1 MASRLRL
8 GGQRHR
14 KRSPNGVRIE
24 VRTPPETVPEAAP
37 VQKGPTCDPT
47 HYLLCISHIAEF
59 RNPHFSLPRGTKILL
74 KTVFQKNVA
83 TNTQKSAE
91 MDPTWGQKGGSGPP
105 RAPQNPPKIDAKWTL
120 RPPGRPRTRPNLD
133 FCEFGS
139 IVCGFWEEFRE
150 KKGHNS
156 VLFFTYF
163 CSPSA
168 GRVQ

>member
-8 GGQRHR
+8 WGQRDR
-14 KRSPNGVRIE
+14 KRSPNGARIE

-37 VQKGPTCDPT
+37 VQNGPTCDPT
-47 HYLLCISHIAEF
+47 HYLLCISHLAEF
-59 RNPHFSLPRGTKILL
+59 RNPPFSVPRGTKILL

-83 TNTQKSAE
+83 KNPPKSAE
-91 MDPTWGQKGGSGPP
+91 MDPTWGQKGDSGLP

-133 FCEFGS
+133 FRQFGS
-139 IVCGFWEEFRE
+139 LFCGFWTNLGT

-163 CSPSA
+163 WSPGA
-168 GRVQ
+168 GRVH